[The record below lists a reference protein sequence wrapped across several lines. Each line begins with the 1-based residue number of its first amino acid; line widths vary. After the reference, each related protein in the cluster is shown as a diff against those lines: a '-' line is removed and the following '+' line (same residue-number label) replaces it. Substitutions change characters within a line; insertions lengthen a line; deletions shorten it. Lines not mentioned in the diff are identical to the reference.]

1 MEVATMNKMTVR
13 DVSFQGKRALIRVD
27 FNVPIKGGKITD
39 DTRIRAAL
47 PTLNYILEGG
57 GCAVLMSHL
66 GRPDGTRDPEAS
78 LKLVADK
85 LGELIGK
92 PVHFVEDCVGD
103 SVRTAVKALKAGEL
117 LLLENVRFHKAETAK
132 DDSCREFA
140 KQLAEWGD
148 LFVNDAFGSAHRPHA
163 SVSRVTEFLQPSVAG
178 FLLEKE
184 IEYLVNKTTTPE
196 RPFIAI
202 LGGAKVSDKIKVIQ
216 KLMTQV
222 DALLIG
228 GAMAYTLLKSK
239 GLKVGK
245 SKVEDD
251 KLDLASEIL
260 IDAEEN
266 RKCQMLLPTDHV
278 VADKVDSSATT
289 QVLKEIPDDLMG
301 LDIGPETRKA
311 YVDLIRSAK
320 TVIWNGPMGVFEVPP
335 FDEGTKQVAL
345 AIADTA
351 CVSIIGGGDSVAA
364 IQKFGLADKV
374 THISTGGG
382 ASLELLEGR
391 ALPGLTSLTERK

>member
-1 MEVATMNKMTVR
+1 MKKMTVR
-13 DVSFQGKRALIRVD
+13 DVSFQGKKALVRVD
-27 FNVPIKGGKITD
+27 FNVPLKDGQVTD

-47 PTLNYILEGG
+47 PTLNYILDGG

-66 GRPDGTRDPEAS
+66 GRPEGAKDPSAS
-78 LKLVADK
+78 LKPVADR
-85 LGELIGK
+85 LQQLIGK
-92 PVHFVEDCVGD
+92 PVHFVDDCIGD
-103 SVRTAVKALKAGEL
+103 SVRAAVTALKPGEI
-117 LLLENVRFHKAETAK
+117 LLLENVRFYKAETAK
-132 DDSCREFA
+132 DDSCSEFA

-163 SVSRVTEFLQPSVAG
+163 SVSRVTEFLQPAVAG

-184 IEYLVNKTTTPE
+184 IEYLVNKTSVPE
-196 RPFIAI
+196 RPFVAI

-251 KLDLASEIL
+251 KLDLAVEIL
-260 IDAEEN
+260 TAAEAN
-266 RKCQMLLPTDHV
+266 KNCKLYLPTDHV
-278 VADKVDSSATT
+278 VADKLEAGVAT
-289 QVLKEIPDDLMG
+289 QVVSEIPDDLMG
-301 LDIGPETRKA
+301 LDIGPETRKTYSELVA
-311 YVDLIRSAK
+311 SAK
-320 TVIWNGPMGVFEVPP
+320 TVVWNGPMGVFEIPP
-335 FDEGTKQVAL
+335 FDEGTKTVAL
-345 AIADTA
+345 AIADSS

-391 ALPGLTSLTERK
+391 ALPGLTSLTDRA

>member
-1 MEVATMNKMTVR
+1 MKKMTVR
-13 DVSFQGKRALIRVD
+13 DVSFQGKKALVRVD
-27 FNVPIKGGKITD
+27 FNVPLKEGKVTD

-47 PTLNYILEGG
+47 PTLNYILDGG

-66 GRPDGTRDPEAS
+66 GRPDGEKDPSAS
-78 LKLVADK
+78 LKPVAEVLQK
-85 LGELIGK
+85 LIGK
-92 PVHFVEDCVGD
+92 PVHFVDDCIGE
-103 SVRTAVKALKAGEL
+103 SVRGAVQALKPGEI
-117 LLLENVRFHKAETAK
+117 LLLENVRFYKGETAK

-163 SVSRVTEFLQPSVAG
+163 SVSRVTEFLQPAVAG

-196 RPFIAI
+196 RPFVAI

-216 KLMTQV
+216 KLLTQV

-239 GLKVGK
+239 GMKVGK

-260 IDAEEN
+260 IDAEES
-266 RKCQMLLPTDHV
+266 RTCKMLLPTDHV
-278 VADKVDSSATT
+278 VAGKLEAGVPT
-289 QVLKEIPDDLMG
+289 QVVGEIPDDLMG
-301 LDIGPETRKA
+301 LDIGPETRKT
-311 YVDLIRSAK
+311 YSDLVASAK
-320 TVIWNGPMGVFEVPP
+320 TVVWNGPMGVFEIPP
-335 FDEGTKQVAL
+335 FDEGTKTVAR
-345 AIADTA
+345 AIADSN

-391 ALPGLTSLTERK
+391 ALPGLTSLTDRA

>member
-1 MEVATMNKMTVR
+1 MEKMTVR
-13 DVSFQGKRALIRVD
+13 DVSFQGKRALVRVD
-27 FNVPIKGGKITD
+27 FNVPLKEGKVAD

-47 PTLNYILEGG
+47 PTLNYILDGG

-66 GRPDGTRDPEAS
+66 GRPDGEKDPSAS
-78 LKLVADK
+78 LKPVAECLQK
-85 LGELIGK
+85 LIGK
-92 PVHFVEDCVGD
+92 PVHFVDDCIGD
-103 SVRTAVKALKAGEL
+103 TVRTAVKALKPGEL
-117 LLLENVRFHKAETAK
+117 LVLENVRFHKGETAK
-132 DDSCREFA
+132 DDSCKEFA
-140 KQLAEWGD
+140 KQLSECGD

-163 SVSRVTEFLQPSVAG
+163 SVSRVTEFLQPAVAG

-184 IEYLVNKTTTPE
+184 IEYLVNKTSHPA
-196 RPFIAI
+196 RPFVAI

-239 GLKVGK
+239 GMKVGK

-251 KLDLASEIL
+251 KLELATEIL
-260 IDAEEN
+260 TSAAKNE
-266 RKCQMLLPTDHV
+266 KCKMYLPIDHV
-278 VADKVDSSATT
+278 VAEKLEAGVPT
-289 QVLKEIPDDLMG
+289 QVVSEIADDHMG
-301 LDIGPETRKA
+301 LDIGPETRKTYSHLVA
-311 YVDLIRSAK
+311 SAK
-320 TVIWNGPMGVFEVPP
+320 TVVWNGPMGVFEVPP
-335 FDEGTKQVAL
+335 FDEGTKTIAL
-345 AIADTA
+345 AIADSS

-382 ASLELLEGR
+382 ASLELLEGK
-391 ALPGLTSLTERK
+391 ALPGLTSLTDRA